1 MLDKNT
7 LDELKKKLP
16 HRYTQKV
23 IDAYNVRFKSTISR
37 HTIGRFFDGKTY
49 SQEIHE
55 AVLDVAS
62 VQQNLNQKTKETIAA
77 L

>member
-16 HRYTQKV
+16 HRYSQKV
-23 IDAYNVRFKSTISR
+23 IDAYNVRFKSSVSRYTIA
-37 HTIGRFFDGKTY
+37 RFFDGKSY
-49 SQEIHE
+49 SQEIHQ

-62 VQQNLNQKTKETIAA
+62 MQQNLNQQTKETIAA
-77 L
+77 